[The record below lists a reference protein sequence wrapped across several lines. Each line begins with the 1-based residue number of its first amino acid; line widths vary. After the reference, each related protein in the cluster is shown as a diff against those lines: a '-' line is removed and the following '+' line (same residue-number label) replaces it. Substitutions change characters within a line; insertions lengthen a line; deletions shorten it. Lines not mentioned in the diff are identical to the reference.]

1 MVSSFGAPNS
11 MRKKNK
17 ITEED
22 LDRAAEWLI
31 DSLNDL
37 IDGNE
42 RKHYRDVYKKG
53 YRDGYMKG
61 IDHAAKE
68 LLAR

>member
-11 MRKKNK
+11 MRKKK

-22 LDRAAEWLI
+22 LDRAAVWLI

-37 IDGNE
+37 LDGNE

-53 YRDGYMKG
+53 FRDGYNKG
-61 IDHAAKE
+61 VESNLRD